1 MRLTRVL
8 ERAAGRAAGG
18 VLSFILL
25 VLSAVGTPA
34 GAAAEWRDAG
44 AAALVSTAS
53 LSSAALPDAG
63 PRWEWPLASHSL
75 TAPYAAPA
83 TRYAAG
89 HRGIDLS
96 AVTGVPVSAPDDA
109 VVRFSGVVVDRPV
122 LTLDHGGGI
131 LSSYE
136 PVASELPMG
145 TAVARGSVV
154 GAVAGGGHCQAA
166 CLHVGVRV
174 DGEYVSPLLFF
185 ARVPPAIL
193 LPLGN
198 R

>member
-1 MRLTRVL
+1 MRLTRVV
-8 ERAAGRAAGG
+8 ERAAGG
-18 VLSFILL
+18 VSTFILL
-25 VLSAVGTPA
+25 VLSVAGTPA
-34 GAAAEWRDAG
+34 SAAAEWRDAG
-44 AAALVSTAS
+44 ATALVDTAS
-53 LSSAALPDAG
+53 LRSAELPDAA
-63 PRWEWPLASHSL
+63 PRWEWPLASPSL

-83 TRYAAG
+83 TRYTAG

-96 AVTGVPVSAPDDA
+96 AVRGTPVSAPDDA
-109 VVRFSGVVVDRPV
+109 VVRFAGVVVDRPV

-136 PVASELPMG
+136 PVVSELPMG

-174 DGEYVSPLLFF
+174 EGEYVSPLLFF

-193 LPLGN
+193 LPLGS